1 MNGPQ
6 QSSPASDSQTWQH
19 NPAADAV
26 PGPAP
31 RAAQPAAISA
41 YDPRYKS
48 PLVASFLSSFPGL
61 GQIYVGYYRVGFT
74 HAAIIASLITLLA
87 SDMDDLFRPLLAIFM
102 VFFWLYNVIDAGRR
116 AALYNHALRDGAV
129 FDVPTTP
136 SFAGGN
142 GSLAGGV
149 ALIVIGILFLMNTAL
164 DYSME
169 WVADWWPM
177 GPILFGAYLV
187 YQAVTEKKNARA

>member
-6 QSSPASDSQTWQH
+6 QSSPPSDSQTWH
-19 NPAADAV
+19 PNPPADAL

-31 RAAQPAAISA
+31 RAAAQQPAISA

-48 PLVASFLSSFPGL
+48 PLVASFLSIFPGV

-74 HAAIIASLITLLA
+74 HAAIIASVITLLA
-87 SDMDDLFRPLLAIFM
+87 SDMDSLFRPFLAIFLG
-102 VFFWLYNVIDAGRR
+102 FFWLYNVIDAGRR

-129 FDVPTTP
+129 FEVPAP
-136 SFAGGN
+136 ALAGGN

-177 GPILFGAYLV
+177 GPILFGVYLV